1 MPAELLR
8 SKFECFRD
16 FQTSELMDI
25 LPFCERVSAP
35 AGEVLW
41 NEGYGENYAAFIL
54 DGKLGIKKET
64 EFRGKHVVIGVYT
77 AGSVV
82 GELCLLTDKPR
93 AVSAE
98 VIEPVDMV
106 VLHSHKFEELIEQ
119 HPKVGLRL
127 LKHIFLST
135 SKRLSKSYE
144 RIASMF

>member
-8 SKFECFRD
+8 SKFECFED
-16 FQTSELMDI
+16 FQLPELTNI
-25 LPFCERVSAP
+25 LSFCERVSVP

-41 NEGYGENYAAFIL
+41 TEGYGENYAAFIL

-64 EFRGKHVVIGVYT
+64 EFRGKYVMIGVYT

-93 AVSAE
+93 TVSAE

-106 VLHSHKFEELIEQ
+106 VLHSNKFEELIEQ
-119 HPKVGLRL
+119 HPKIGLRL

-135 SKRLSKSYE
+135 SKRLTKSYE

>member
-8 SKFECFRD
+8 TNFECFRD
-16 FQTSELMDI
+16 FQGPEMSEI
-25 LPFCERVSAP
+25 LSFCERVRAP

-41 NEGYGENYAAFIL
+41 TEGYGENYAAFIL
-54 DGKLGIKKET
+54 DGKLGIKKQT
-64 EFRGKHVVIGVYT
+64 EFSGRHVVIGVYA

-98 VIEPVDMV
+98 VLEPIDMI
-106 VLHSHKFEELIEQ
+106 VLHSHKFEGLIEN
-119 HPKVGLRL
+119 HPLLGLRL
-127 LKHIFLST
+127 LRHIFLST
-135 SKRLSKSYE
+135 SKRLTKSYE

>member
-8 SKFECFRD
+8 SRFECFQD
-16 FQTSELMDI
+16 FQMPELMDI
-25 LPFCERVSAP
+25 LSFCERVSVP

-41 NEGYGENYAAFIL
+41 TEGYSENYAAFIL

-64 EFRGKHVVIGVYT
+64 EFSGKNVVIGVYT
-77 AGSVV
+77 AGAVV

-93 AVSAE
+93 SVSAE

-144 RIASMF
+144 RIASIF

>member
-8 SKFECFRD
+8 GKFECFRD
-16 FQTSELMDI
+16 FEKPELVDI
-25 LPFCERVSAP
+25 LSFCDRVSVP
-35 AGEVLW
+35 AGELLW
-41 NEGYGENYAAFIL
+41 SEGYGENYAAFIL

-64 EFRGKHVVIGVYT
+64 EFHGKYVVIGVYT

-98 VIEPVDMV
+98 VIDPVDMV
-106 VLHSHKFEELIEQ
+106 VLHSQKFEELIEQ
-119 HPKVGLRL
+119 HPKLGLRL